1 MADGEKNRQ
10 NRNKWMQEKMFIK
23 SDFDPTKAAE
33 KSPQVS
39 CGIRLR
45 IAIWKIDC
53 FSISVPIEKDS
64 LQKSL

>member
-33 KSPQVS
+33 KSPP
-39 CGIRLR
+39 LLYT
-45 IAIWKIDC
+45 A
-53 FSISVPIEKDS
+53 
-64 LQKSL
+64 

>member
-33 KSPQVS
+33 KSPPLLS
-39 CGIRLR
+39 NGYYY
-45 IAIWKIDC
+45 
-53 FSISVPIEKDS
+53 
-64 LQKSL
+64 